1 MVKST
6 KFYQQLIRQRRK
18 LAQLAESR
26 EPASPP
32 IGADAEKPQN
42 RKSNSKSK

>member
-26 EPASPP
+26 EQTSPP
-32 IGADAEKPQN
+32 MGDDAEKPQS
-42 RKSNSKSK
+42 RKSNLKSK

>member
-6 KFYQQLIRQRRK
+6 KFYQQLVRRRRV

-32 IGADAEKPQN
+32 MGDDAEKSKP
-42 RKSNSKSK
+42 RKSNSKS

>member
-6 KFYQQLIRQRRK
+6 KFYQQLVRRRRM

-32 IGADAEKPQN
+32 MGGDAEKPKT
-42 RKSNSKSK
+42 RKSNSKS

>member
-6 KFYQQLIRQRRK
+6 KFFQQLVRRRRK

-32 IGADAEKPQN
+32 MGADAEKPKSS
-42 RKSNSKSK
+42 KSNSKSK

>member
-6 KFYQQLIRQRRK
+6 KFYQQLIRRRRK

-26 EPASPP
+26 EQTSSPT
-32 IGADAEKPQN
+32 GDDAEKPQT

>member
-6 KFYQQLIRQRRK
+6 KFYQLLIRRRRE

-26 EPASPP
+26 EQTSPP
-32 IGADAEKPQN
+32 IGGDAEKPQTS
-42 RKSNSKSK
+42 KSNKKSK

>member
-18 LAQLAESR
+18 LALLAESR

-32 IGADAEKPQN
+32 MGDDAEKPKT
-42 RKSNSKSK
+42 RKSNSKS

>member
-18 LAQLAESR
+18 LTLLAESR
-26 EPASPP
+26 GQTSPP
-32 IGADAEKPQN
+32 MGDDAEKPQT
-42 RKSNSKSK
+42 RKSNSKTK

>member
-6 KFYQQLIRQRRK
+6 KFYQQLVRRRRM

-32 IGADAEKPQN
+32 MGADAEKPQT

>member
-6 KFYQQLIRQRRK
+6 KFYQQLVRQRRK

-32 IGADAEKPQN
+32 MGADAEKTQT

>member
-6 KFYQQLIRQRRK
+6 KFYQQLVRRRRV

-32 IGADAEKPQN
+32 MGADEEKPKT
-42 RKSNSKSK
+42 RKSNPKS

>member
-26 EPASPP
+26 EPATSP
-32 IGADAEKPQN
+32 ISDDAEKPQT

>member
-6 KFYQQLIRQRRK
+6 KFYQQLVRRRRM

-32 IGADAEKPQN
+32 MGADAENPKT